1 MERVG
6 SGSLSAQL
14 AAYAAGAG
22 GVTLATA
29 PSSAPSSAEDL
40 EARLGA
46 LIADGRAAWPGLLLS
61 DEELLRYLADR
72 IPEGAILP
80 GALDSLH
87 AADLYLACACALSK
101 PRALEAFDRHCLSDL
116 AAVLSRFSA
125 SPEFH
130 DEVRQAVRER
140 LFVCKPGSHA
150 RIEDYGGRGSLAGWV
165 RVVAVRLA
173 VDLLRQR
180 GKHPATADDDVIQS
194 LAISADSELRVL
206 AERYRGEVKAAFQ
219 ESFAALSAA
228 ERNLLRL
235 HYLDGLTIDEIAA
248 MKRVHRSTAARRI
261 VRCCEVV
268 AARTHRILVERLGI
282 EASQVDSVMRLLRS
296 HLDLSLERWLG
307 RSPSPRRP

>member
-1 MERVG
+1 MEWVG

-14 AAYAAGAG
+14 AAYTADATGA
-22 GVTLATA
+22 T
-29 PSSAPSSAEDL
+29 PSSAQEL
-40 EARLGA
+40 EARLGT
-46 LIADGRAAWPGLLLS
+46 LLSEGRTAWPGLPLS

-72 IPEGAILP
+72 IPEGASLLA
-80 GALDSLH
+80 ALASLH
-87 AADLYLACACALSK
+87 PADLHLACACALGK
-101 PRALEAFDRHCLSDL
+101 PRALESFERHCLSDL
-116 AAVLSRFSA
+116 AAVLARFSA
-125 SPEFH
+125 STEFH

-140 LFVCKPGSHA
+140 LFVCRPGTHA

-180 GKHPATADDDVIQS
+180 GKQPMAAEDDVIQS

-206 AERYRGEVKAAFQ
+206 AEKYRGEVKAAFQ
-219 ESFAALSAA
+219 EAFAALSAS

-261 VRCCEVV
+261 VRCCEHV
-268 AARTHRILVERLGI
+268 ATRTHRILVERLGI

-307 RSPSPRRP
+307 RNPVPRRPSPKEPP

>member
-1 MERVG
+1 MQWVG
-6 SGSLSAQL
+6 AGSLSAQL
-14 AAYAAGAG
+14 AVYAADATGA
-22 GVTLATA
+22 A
-29 PSSAPSSAEDL
+29 PSSSPEL
-40 EARLGA
+40 EARLGT
-46 LIADGRAAWPGLLLS
+46 LLADGRAAWPALPLS

-72 IPEGAILP
+72 IPEGASLP
-80 GALDSLH
+80 GALDSLR
-87 AADLYLACACALSK
+87 AADLHLACACALGK
-101 PRALEAFDRHCLSDL
+101 PRALETFERHCLSDL
-116 AAVLSRFSA
+116 AAVLSRFST

-140 LFVCKPGSHA
+140 LFVFRPGAHA
-150 RIEDYGGRGSLAGWV
+150 RIEDYGGRGALAGWV

-180 GKHPATADDDVIQS
+180 GKQPAAADDDVIQS
-194 LAISADSELRVL
+194 LAISADSELQVL

-219 ESFAALSAA
+219 EAFTALSAV

-261 VRCCEVV
+261 VRCCEQV
-268 AARTHRILVERLGI
+268 ASRTHRLLVERLGI
-282 EASQVDSVMRLLRS
+282 EASQVESVMRLLRS

-307 RSPSPRRP
+307 RGPAPRRS